1 MLEDFGWSDDAVDPR
16 RLRRLG
22 VVSGSVLLAAAV
34 LLVHE
39 HHRGA
44 RGLSGGGLF
53 VVWLVVVVAA
63 LLFVGAVS
71 GFVARR
77 AAARYRRLDPEEAHD
92 RQLVQTL
99 LRRGSDVPPELGEVT
114 QRVVDDAHGR
124 RWWPVMWVVPASA
137 GWEVPSPTWAG
148 GAGSTSSPASCTS
161 PRRSGVWSTAGAFC
175 GPRHVSGS
183 DPSGRSDSADPG
195 PTGVTP
201 TSCLSGVVGGGADA

>member
-16 RLRRLG
+16 PLRRLG

-77 AAARYRRLDPEEAHD
+77 ASARYRRLDPEEAHD
-92 RQLVQTL
+92 RQVVQTL
-99 LRRGSDVPPELGEVT
+99 LRRGSGVPPELGEVT

-124 RWWPVMWVVPASA
+124 RWSPMLWMMLGVYWVGSA
-137 GWEVPSPTWAG
+137 FTYQGWERWFHL
-148 GAGSTSSPASCTS
+148 GAGLLYLVAAIWRLVD
-161 PRRSGVWSTAGAFC
+161 RRRVLRAAARLGVR
-175 GPRHVSGS
+175 PLRKE
-183 DPSGRSDSADPG
+183 R
-195 PTGVTP
+195 
-201 TSCLSGVVGGGADA
+201 LR